1 MSILGV
7 VQYILALGPTVML
20 PLSITIIGICF
31 GQGFK
36 KAFKSGI
43 TIGIGFVGI
52 NLVLG
57 LLITNLGPAAQAMV
71 TRLGLRLTVIDGGW
85 PSAAAAT
92 WGSPVAAM
100 IIPLAIAVNF
110 IMIITKTTKTMNIDL
125 WNFWHFGAAAATMFI
140 VTKGNWGLA
149 IAAAILYEI
158 VVLKVADWTAPMV
171 QDFYGLEG
179 IVLPTGSTASFAPI
193 GILLAKGIGKIPIIK
208 DLHADADSI
217 QKRFGIFGEPMMMGV
232 VIGCALGILAGYD
245 IGKILQIGI
254 SMGAVMVL
262 LPRMVKIIMEG
273 LIPVSESVREFLQKR
288 FAGRELNIGLDAA
301 LAVGHPALLSTA
313 LILVPITILLALI
326 IPGNRVLPFG
336 DLATIPFLLAFVV
349 GATKG
354 NIIHSV
360 IAGTILMALS
370 LLMATDFAPTY
381 TIMLQQ
387 AHFAIPKGIAQMSN
401 LDTGGNL
408 FNWLILKLGQLFS
421 HFM

>member
-7 VQYILALGPTVML
+7 VQYILSLGPTVML
-20 PLSITIIGICF
+20 PLSITIIGMCF

-57 LLITNLGPAAQAMV
+57 LLINNLGPAAQAMV
-71 TRLGLRLTVIDGGW
+71 ARLGLRLTVIDGGW
-85 PSAAAAT
+85 PSAAAGT
-92 WGSPVAAM
+92 WGSPVASM
-100 IIPLAIAVNF
+100 IIPLAIAVNI
-110 IMIITKTTKTMNIDL
+110 IMIITKTTKTMNIDI

-140 VTKGNWGLA
+140 VTNGNWGLA
-149 IAAAILYEI
+149 IAAAIVYEI

-179 IVLPTGSTASFAPI
+179 IAFPTGSTASFAPL

-232 VIGCALGILAGYD
+232 VIGCVLGILAGYD
-245 IGKILQIGI
+245 IGKILQIGM
-254 SMGAVMVL
+254 SMGGVMVL

-273 LIPVSESVREFLQKR
+273 LIPVSESVREFLQKK
-288 FAGRELNIGLDAA
+288 FAGRELHIGLDAA

-354 NIIHSV
+354 NIVHSV

-370 LLMATDFAPTY
+370 LLMATDFAPVY
-381 TIMLQQ
+381 TAMLQQ
-387 AHFAIPKGIAQMSN
+387 AQFAIPKGVAQMSN

-408 FNWLILKLGQLFS
+408 FNWLILKLGQLIAA
-421 HFM
+421 M